1 MTEERRRDEPADDA
15 LVEAAWRDA
24 SRDEPPASLDAAILA
39 AARTETRRPAPGQAI
54 APRRAWWTRW
64 QPLAAA
70 AGVAG
75 LAFVLVQ
82 TIPREGPLPSPA
94 AVEMKSRAES
104 PESPKSP
111 KSPKSQP
118 SVPEVAPAER
128 NAAQASDAASAIVP
142 SVRTRESAAS
152 PAAEDA
158 SAGSDALAGAEPQAA
173 ARAEAAAPSPDA
185 WVRRIAALHAA
196 GNLNS
201 AAAELREFRL
211 AFPDADRLLPD
222 DLRAWAAGVPG
233 PDAP

>member
-1 MTEERRRDEPADDA
+1 MIEERRRDEHADDA
-15 LVEAAWRDA
+15 LVEAAWRNA
-24 SRDEPPASLDAAILA
+24 SHDEPPARLDAAILA
-39 AARTETRRPAPGQAI
+39 AARDATRRPAPGREI

-82 TIPREGPLPSPA
+82 TIPREAPLPSPA

-104 PESPKSP
+104 TI
-111 KSPKSQP
+111 SQP

-128 NAAQASDAASAIVP
+128 NAAQASDAAPAILPSA
-142 SVRTRESAAS
+142 RTRESAAS

-158 SAGSDALAGAEPQAA
+158 SAGGDALVGVAPQAA
-173 ARAEAAAPSPDA
+173 ARAAAATPTPDTWA
-185 WVRRIAALHAA
+185 RRIAALHAA
-196 GNLNS
+196 GNLDS
-201 AAAELREFRL
+201 AAAELREFRR
-211 AFPDADRLLPD
+211 AFPDADRFLPD

>member
-1 MTEERRRDEPADDA
+1 MTEERRRDEHADDA
-15 LVEAAWRDA
+15 LVEAAWRNA
-24 SRDEPPASLDAAILA
+24 SRDEPPARLDAAILA
-39 AARTETRRPAPGQAI
+39 AARAEARRPAPGQGI
-54 APRRAWWTRW
+54 AARSAWWTRW

-82 TIPREGPLPSPA
+82 TIPREAPLPSPA

-104 PESPKSP
+104 PISR
-111 KSPKSQP
+111 P
-118 SVPEVAPAER
+118 SGPEVAPAER
-128 NAAQASDAASAIVP
+128 NAAQASDAAPTILPSA
-142 SVRTRESAAS
+142 RTRESAAS

-158 SAGSDALAGAEPQAA
+158 STGSDALAGAEPQAA

-185 WVRRIAALHAA
+185 WARRIAALHAA

-201 AAAELREFRL
+201 AAAELREFRR
-211 AFPDADRLLPD
+211 AFPDADQFLPD
-222 DLRAWAAGVPG
+222 DLRDWAAGVPR